1 MAKKEKKKKEKKK
14 KGSPSAPDDAD
25 APAPKKGRGIVG
37 QIGLMVILGAG
48 SFGTVWFL
56 PDRAI
61 TVPAD
66 YDEAAAEIVVQE
78 PLDFS
83 EDVEFLQLTPF
94 TISLD
99 GGNGLL
105 KIGITLEV
113 SEEALSSIDPD
124 NPQLRDAFT
133 GYLRALKPG
142 QIRDA
147 AYMAQM
153 RAQLVRR
160 ARLIFGSDA
169 IFGILI
175 TDFLVQ

>member
-1 MAKKEKKKKEKKK
+1 MAKKEKKKK
-14 KGSPSAPDDAD
+14 GAPKPAAD
-25 APAPKKGRGIVG
+25 GEEASPKKGGGLVG
-37 QIGLMVILGAG
+37 QIALMAVLGAG

-56 PDRAI
+56 PSRVDSA
-61 TVPAD
+61 PA
-66 YDEAAAEIVVQE
+66 EHSAAQAHTPAAE
-78 PLDFS
+78 PLDLKV
-83 EDVEFLQLTPF
+83 DPEFVALNPF

-99 GGNGLL
+99 GGNSLL

-113 SEEALSSIDPD
+113 SEEAAYDIDPND
-124 NPQLRDAFT
+124 PQLRDAFT
-133 GYLRALKPG
+133 GYLRALKPE

-160 ARLIFGSDA
+160 ARLILGTDA
-169 IFGILI
+169 VFGILI

>member
-1 MAKKEKKKKEKKK
+1 MAKKEKKKK
-14 KGSPSAPDDAD
+14 KGAPPPEEDGE
-25 APAPKKGRGIVG
+25 APAPKKGGGLIG
-37 QIGLMVILGAG
+37 QICLMVILGAG

-56 PDRAI
+56 PSRVDTA
-61 TVPAD
+61 AD
-66 YDEAAAEIVVQE
+66 VQSEMADHEPELE
-78 PLDFS
+78 PL
-83 EDVEFLQLTPF
+83 ELDVYPEFVALNPF

-99 GGNGLL
+99 GGNSLL

-113 SEEALSSIDPD
+113 SESAAPDIDPND
-124 NPQLRDAFT
+124 PQLRDAFT
-133 GYLRALKPG
+133 GYLRALKPE

-160 ARLIFGSDA
+160 ARLILGTDA
-169 IFGILI
+169 VFGILI

>member
-1 MAKKEKKKKEKKK
+1 MAKKEKKKK
-14 KGSPSAPDDAD
+14 GAAPPAKDGEG
-25 APAPKKGRGIVG
+25 APPKKGGGLIGQLCLMIV
-37 QIGLMVILGAG
+37 LGAG

-56 PDRAI
+56 PSR
-61 TVPAD
+61 TVSAPD
-66 YDEAAAEIVVQE
+66 VLGDAAAHAPEQE
-78 PLDFS
+78 PLDLTT
-83 EDVEFLQLTPF
+83 DPEFVALNPF

-99 GGNGLL
+99 GGNSLL

-113 SEEALSSIDPD
+113 SEEAAYDIDPND
-124 NPQLRDAFT
+124 PQLRDAFT
-133 GYLRALKPG
+133 GYLRALKPD

-160 ARLIFGSDA
+160 ARLILGTDA
-169 IFGILI
+169 VFGILI

>member
-1 MAKKEKKKKEKKK
+1 MAKKEKKKKGAAQPAKD
-14 KGSPSAPDDAD
+14 GDP
-25 APAPKKGRGIVG
+25 PAPKKGGGLIG
-37 QIGLMVILGAG
+37 QISLMVVLGAG

-56 PDRAI
+56 PSRVE
-61 TVPAD
+61 TVPASAS
-66 YDEAAAEIVVQE
+66 EAADHVPAAE
-78 PLDFS
+78 PLDLKI
-83 EDVEFLQLTPF
+83 DPEFVALNPF

-99 GGNGLL
+99 GGNSLL

-113 SEEALSSIDPD
+113 SEEAAYDIDPND
-124 NPQLRDAFT
+124 PQLRDAFT
-133 GYLRALKPG
+133 GYLRALKPD

-160 ARLIFGSDA
+160 ARLILGTDA
-169 IFGILI
+169 VFGILI

>member
-1 MAKKEKKKKEKKK
+1 MATFKMAKKEKKKKGAAKAATDGEE
-14 KGSPSAPDDAD
+14 A
-25 APAPKKGRGIVG
+25 APKKGGLIG
-37 QIGLMVILGAG
+37 QICLMVVLGAG

-56 PDRAI
+56 PSRMDSA
-61 TVPAD
+61 PAAP
-66 YDEAAAEIVVQE
+66 EETAMQTPVAE
-78 PLDFS
+78 PLNLKIDP
-83 EDVEFLQLTPF
+83 EFVTLNPF

-99 GGNGLL
+99 GGNSLL

-113 SEEALSSIDPD
+113 SEEAAYDIDPND
-124 NPQLRDAFT
+124 PQLRDAFT
-133 GYLRALKPG
+133 GYLRALKPE

-160 ARLIFGSDA
+160 ARLILGTDA
-169 IFGILI
+169 VFGILI